1 MRKMLFLVVG
11 LLLSLSDAFSQTRVV
26 TGQVLD
32 TSGTP
37 VAYASIRLKSGSTGT
52 AADANGNFR
61 IAAEP
66 GATLVISAAGYT
78 TIEVAA
84 SADQLNVTLENSSSL
99 GEVVVTA
106 LGIRRNRNTLPYAAT
121 QVVGEEITKTR
132 GNNFANSLSGKVA
145 GLQIR
150 ANNNIGGSTNIILR
164 GYKSITGDNQAL
176 IVIDGVPVNNSNVN
190 TTDQQNGFGGFDY
203 GNAGADINPDDVE
216 SVNVLKGSAATALYG
231 SRAAN
236 GVILITTRKGR
247 KGLGVTV
254 NLGGSTGFMDKST
267 WVKYQHEYGGGYYDP
282 DFYRYSGPD
291 APAPPD
297 QYAQFLRFDVNGD
310 GTPDLV
316 VPTTEDASF
325 GARFDPSLQV
335 YQWNAFDPRLP
346 TYLKS
351 SPWVAAQN
359 NPTDFFE
366 TPYSSNVSVFMDG
379 GSDRGTFKIGYTR
392 TDDKGILPN
401 SKVSKDLLNL
411 QASYDITPKLTVAAT
426 VNFSKVRGLGRYGN
440 GYGDARSLSSGFRQ
454 WWQMNVDIKEQ
465 KDAYF
470 LTRDNVTWNMSGP
483 PDDVTPIY
491 WDNPYYIRYESFQND
506 NRFRYIAIG
515 SLNYKVTD
523 WLNLLGRVSLDSY
536 DQLQEERNGARSVNV
551 GSYSRYNLTFRE
563 YNYDFLANFDKNLND
578 DLNLKVL
585 AGANLRQNNINSVF
599 ASTNGGLIIP
609 GLYVLSNSSNPIT
622 APTEI
627 DQQVQVGG
635 VFGGFTFTY
644 KDMLILDVT
653 ARNDKSST
661 LPRDN
666 NSFFYPSVS
675 GGFVFS
681 KLLTNT
687 SWLNF
692 GKVRLNY
699 AEVGSPAPWDY
710 IVDSYDQPTSYGSVP
725 LFSVANTKKNEDL
738 KPERTKSWEA
748 GLELSMLQNRIGL
761 DVTVY
766 KTNTIDQIIPVSVS
780 GSTGFSSRV
789 INAGDVEN
797 KGIEVALNLTPVK
810 NRNFSWAMNLNWT
823 TFRNRVKSLTGGTQN
838 ILIGTFQG
846 GVTLNATVGQ
856 PFGTLRGNDFEYDSA
871 TGRKIVGDD
880 GYYVVTQSTNNILGN
895 INPEWTGGINNTL
908 TYKQLA
914 FSFLIDIRKGG
925 SVYSIDQW
933 YGQGT
938 GLYEATAGLNDLGN
952 PVRNPLDEGGGLIF
966 DGVTEDGKENIQRV
980 PLTGLR
986 GYGYNNFPN
995 KGYVYETSFVKLREV
1010 NLTYSLSQAILSKLS
1025 AAIKGVDVSLYAR
1038 NLWIID
1044 KDLPDADPE
1053 DTPTSGNIQGYQVG
1067 SYPTYRTIGFNLR
1080 VKF

>member
-1 MRKMLFLVVG
+1 MRKILFLLTG
-11 LLLSLSDAFSQTRVV
+11 LLLSLTAALGQTRLV
-26 TGQVLD
+26 TGQVRD
-32 TSGTP
+32 TSGNP
-37 VAYASIRLKSGSTGT
+37 VAYASIRIKAGSTGT

-61 IAAEP
+61 IAASP
-66 GATLVISAAGYT
+66 GDVLVISAAGYNT
-78 TIEVAA
+78 TEVAA
-84 SADQLNVTLENSSSL
+84 STDQVNVMLENSSSL

-106 LGIRRNRNTLPYAAT
+106 LGISRNRNTLPYAAT
-121 QVVGEEITKTR
+121 QVVGDEITKTR
-132 GNNFANSLSGKVA
+132 ANNFANSLSGKVA

-150 ANNNIGGSTNIILR
+150 ANNNLGGSTNIILR

-190 TTDQQNGFGGFDY
+190 TSTQQNGFGGFDY
-203 GNAGADINPDDVE
+203 GNFGADINPDDVE
-216 SVNVLKGSAATALYG
+216 SVNVLKGAAATALYG

-236 GVILITTRKGR
+236 GVILITTKKGR

-254 NLGGSTGFMDKST
+254 NLGGSTGWMDKST

-282 DFYRYSGPD
+282 DYYRYSGPD
-291 APAPPD
+291 APAPPA

-346 TYLKS
+346 TYLKP
-351 SPWVAAQN
+351 SPWVAAAN
-359 NPTDFFE
+359 DPTSFFE
-366 TPYSSNVSVFMDG
+366 TPYGTNASVFIDG
-379 GSDRGTFKIGYTR
+379 GSDRGTYKIGYTR

-401 SKVSKDLLNL
+401 SQVTKDLLNL
-411 QASYDITPKLTVAAT
+411 QASFDITPKLTVAAT
-426 VNFSKVRGLGRYGN
+426 VNLSKVKGLGRYGN
-440 GYGDARSLSSGFRQ
+440 GYGDARSLASGFRQ
-454 WWQMNVDIKEQ
+454 WWQMNVDVKEQ

-483 PDDVTPIY
+483 PDDVSPIY
-491 WDNPYYIRYESFQND
+491 WDNPYYVRYESFQND
-506 NRFRYIAIG
+506 SRFRYIAIA

-536 DQLQEERNGARSVNV
+536 DQLQEERNGAASVNV

-563 YNYDFLANFDKNLND
+563 YNYDFLANFDKDLNQ
-578 DLNLKVL
+578 DLNLKLL
-585 AGANLRQNNINSVF
+585 AGANLRQNNVNSVF

-609 GLYVLSNSSNPIT
+609 GLYALSNSANPIT
-622 APTEI
+622 APAEV

-635 VFGGFTFTY
+635 VFGGFTLTY
-644 KDMLILDVT
+644 KDMLILDAT
-653 ARNDKSST
+653 ARNDQSST
-661 LPRDN
+661 LPANN
-666 NSFFYPSVS
+666 NSFFYPSIS

-681 KLLTNT
+681 KLLTNY

-710 IVDSYDQPTSYGSVP
+710 IADNYDQPTSFGSVP
-725 LFSVANTKKNEDL
+725 LFSVNNIKKNENL
-738 KPERTKSWEA
+738 KPERTKSVEA
-748 GLELSMLQNRIGL
+748 GLELSILRNRIGL

-780 GSTGFSSRV
+780 GATGFSSRI

-810 NRNFSWAMNLNWT
+810 TKDFSWAMSINWSA
-823 TFRNRVKSLTGGTQN
+823 FRNRVKSLTGGTQN
-838 ILIGTFQG
+838 ILIGSFQG
-846 GVTLNATVGQ
+846 GVTLNAAVGQ
-856 PFGTLRGNDFEYDSA
+856 PFGTLRGSDFVYDSA
-871 TGRKIVGDD
+871 TGKRVVGDD
-880 GYYVVTQSTNNILGN
+880 GYYLVTQSTNNILGN
-895 INPEWTGGINNTL
+895 INPDWTGGVNNTL
-908 TYKQLA
+908 TYKRFA
-914 FSFLIDIRKGG
+914 FSFLVDVRKGG

-938 GLYEATAGLNDLGN
+938 GLYASTAGLNDLGN
-952 PVRNPLDEGGGLIF
+952 PVRNSLDEGGGIIF
-966 DGVTEDGKENIQRV
+966 EGVTEDGKENTQRV
-980 PLTGLR
+980 LLTGLR

-995 KGYVYETSFVKLREV
+995 RDYVYDASFVKLREV
-1010 NLTYSLSQAILSKLS
+1010 NLTYSFPSGILNKLS
-1025 AAIKGVDVSLYAR
+1025 DAIKGIDVSLYAR
-1038 NLWIID
+1038 NLWIIH
-1044 KDLPDADPE
+1044 KNLPDADPE
-1053 DTPTSGNIQGYQVG
+1053 DVPTSGNIQGYQVG
-1067 SYPTYRTIGFNLR
+1067 SYPTYRTLGFNLR